1 MEMTEGDR
9 GRPFQTMS
17 SKHKSEQHQGN
28 LSQVWYRAKATFPAD
43 VWVLSPNLCGAIPY
57 SRFVAIVALFHAGP
71 VKSTRNMHKKNEGTA
86 LLLGVVFAKEQRA
99 KRGQE
104 YRDRVRCEAMENLG
118 YDVRTLD
125 NKHSDSG
132 LDKHC
137 NANFSDTRR
146 MMKSMDAKWNGE
158 KFDHVILD
166 YFFSPVCLPLLTT
179 MYTFDTMQLHAYR
192 LDGLGRGGRIHC
204 SRRLSQR

>member
-1 MEMTEGDR
+1 LE
-9 GRPFQTMS
+9 
-17 SKHKSEQHQGN
+17 
-28 LSQVWYRAKATFPAD
+28 
-43 VWVLSPNLCGAIPY
+43 VLQQL
-57 SRFVAIVALFHAGP
+57 HAGP
-71 VKSTRNMHKKNEGTA
+71 VKLAINMHRKNEGTA
-86 LLLGVVFAKEQRA
+86 LLLGVVFATEQRA

-104 YRDRVRCEAMENLG
+104 YRDRVRCEAMESLG

-125 NKHSDSG
+125 NKHSDAG

-166 YFFSPVCLPLLTT
+166 YFFSPVS
-179 MYTFDTMQLHAYR
+179 YTCSDHDVHTCYRAIKTVYR
-192 LDGLGRGGRIHC
+192 LVGLGRGGRIPY
-204 SRRLSQR
+204 SRRLFPR